1 MMRIESDTIG
11 SLPIYEGA
19 YYGIHSYR
27 AKENFAF
34 TDQKVDL
41 TMIKQVARIKA
52 AAALANQQSGTLSK
66 EKAQIIVTAAE
77 EIIMGKWDE
86 EFIVDTFQGGAGT
99 STNMNVNEVIANR
112 GLELMGH
119 KKGEYQYLHP
129 LDDVNQSQSTND
141 VYPSAGKLA
150 LLIYIE
156 QLDEALVQLIDR
168 WHMKA
173 KEFQHVAKMGRTQLQ
188 EAVPMTVGE
197 SFAAYAHSL
206 TRCRERLHH
215 LSAELLTLNMGGT
228 AIGTGL
234 NASYRYQEYLYQEL
248 NRRFPRPLRPAN
260 DLIDSTQHTDSFA
273 SISGGLK
280 TIAITLNKSA
290 NDLRLL
296 ASGPRTGFHE
306 LNLPARQAG
315 SSIMPGKVNPVIPEV
330 ISQIAFQVIGNDGA
344 ITFAAASGE
353 LELNAFE
360 PVMFHNLFESCQLLT
375 KACQIFADKC
385 VAGITVNETACAEA
399 VASSTG
405 SVTALAPQIGYEK
418 ASALVKEALAKNCSI
433 DELLVQ
439 ESILQTGTYQ

>member
-1 MMRIESDTIG
+1 MMRVESDTIG
-11 SLPIYEGA
+11 SLPIYEEA
-19 YYGIHSYR
+19 YYGINSYR
-27 AKENFAF
+27 AKVNFAF
-34 TDQKVDL
+34 TDQKVDR
-41 TMIKQVARIKA
+41 TMIKQLALIKA
-52 AAALANQQSGTLSK
+52 AAAIANQQAGTLSK
-66 EKAQIIVTAAE
+66 EKAQIIVTASE
-77 EIIMGKWDE
+77 EIIAGKWE
-86 EFIVDTFQGGAGT
+86 KEFIVDTFQGGAGT

-129 LDDVNQSQSTND
+129 LDDVNRSQSTND
-141 VYPSAGKLA
+141 VYPSAGKLT
-150 LLIYIE
+150 LLVYIE
-156 QLDEALVQLIDR
+156 QLNEALIHLIDS
-168 WHMKA
+168 WHKKA
-173 KEFQHVAKMGRTQLQ
+173 KEFQHVEKMGRTQLQ

-197 SFAAYAHSL
+197 SFSAYAHSL
-206 TRCRERLHH
+206 TRCRERIVH

-234 NASYRYQEYLYQEL
+234 DASYRYQEHLYEEL
-248 NRRFPRPLRPAN
+248 NRRFPRSLRPAN
-260 DLIDSTQHTDSFA
+260 DLIDITQHTDSLA

-306 LNLPARQAG
+306 LNLPARQSG

-344 ITFAAASGE
+344 ITFATASGE
-353 LELNAFE
+353 LELNPFE

-375 KACQIFADKC
+375 RACQIYADKC
-385 VAGITVNETACAEA
+385 VVGITINETVCSEA

-405 SVTALAPQIGYEK
+405 MITAITPQIGYEK
-418 ASALVKEALAKNCSI
+418 ASVLVKEALAKNCSVE
-433 DELLVQ
+433 ELFTQATVLLTETDQ
-439 ESILQTGTYQ
+439 